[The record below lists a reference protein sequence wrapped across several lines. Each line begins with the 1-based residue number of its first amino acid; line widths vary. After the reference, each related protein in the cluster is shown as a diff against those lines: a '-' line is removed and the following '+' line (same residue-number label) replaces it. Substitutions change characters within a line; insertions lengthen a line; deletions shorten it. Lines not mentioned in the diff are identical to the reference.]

1 MSTCSLRMGHAAL
14 WETDMANYK
23 IVVTKN
29 GRRYFTTSE
38 GDLDSFGWAFNMYWD
53 FKRMFNS
60 PQYDIRLFSGEP
72 VTEMK
77 WAKVEMEAVCTT
89 KSM

>member
-1 MSTCSLRMGHAAL
+1 
-14 WETDMANYK
+14 MASYK

-38 GDLDSFGWAFNMYWD
+38 GDLDLFGWAFNMYWD
-53 FKRMFNS
+53 FKRAFNS
-60 PQYDIRLFSGEP
+60 PQYDVQLFSGEP
-72 VTEMK
+72 VAEMK
-77 WAKVEMEAVCTT
+77 WTKVEMEAVCTT